1 MDNKKDLI
9 FFEHQKVYH
18 NRGESR
24 ISEKLYEQLVAYHKD
39 GSPYFKLLHNGVQFC
54 EYVGV
59 LKVGNTTIEV
69 LPKADNNN
77 EEGVWRNLLIQM
89 IKEVSGFKVK
99 NTSEAS
105 LKVNKHTLLDVY
117 FEIFISELEYLLH
130 RGLIKRYKKTE
141 GNKLALK
148 GALQFSKQISQ
159 NLIHKERFFVKYTHY
174 QVDHTIHQILF
185 KALKV
190 LNQLNTNATFK
201 SRIGALLLNFPVVKG
216 IKVNA
221 TTFEKLVY
229 DRKNEHYEKA
239 LQVAEMILMNYH
251 PDVTKGRKEVLALM
265 FDMNVLWEKF
275 IYTVLRK
282 NLKEHH
288 VKTNISKNF
297 WKANEGS
304 SSSLRPDIVLEHKLN
319 KTKVVLDTKW
329 KNIGNSNP
337 SISDLRQMYTYHH
350 YYDAT
355 KVALVYPGGENSNLE
370 GEYYHTGNID
380 QLSGKNCSVIQIA
393 TSETY
398 ENWKQEIIKSVV
410 GFCDRD

>member
-1 MDNKKDLI
+1 MTLT

-18 NRGESR
+18 NRGDNP
-24 ISEKLYEQLVAYHKD
+24 IDKDVYEQLVAYHKD

-69 LPKADNNN
+69 LPKVDDYG
-77 EEGVWRNLLIQM
+77 EKVWRNLLIQM

-99 NTSEAS
+99 NTSEAN

-130 RGLIKRYKKTE
+130 RGLIKRYKKIE

-201 SRIGALLLNFPVVKG
+201 SRIGALLLNFPEVKD

-221 TTFEKLVY
+221 ATFEKLVY

-239 LQVAEMILMNYH
+239 LQVAEMILMNFH
-251 PDVTKGRKEVLALM
+251 PDVTKGRKKVLALM

-282 NLKEHH
+282 NLKDHH
-288 VKTNISKNF
+288 VKTNVSKGF
-297 WKANEGS
+297 WQPKEGNS
-304 SSSLRPDIVLEHKLN
+304 SYLRPDIFLEHKDN
-319 KTKVVLDTKW
+319 NNKVVLDTKW

-337 SISDLRQMYTYHH
+337 SIGDLRQMYTYHH
-350 YYDAT
+350 YYNAT
-355 KVALVYPGGENSNLE
+355 KVALVYPGVENSSVE
-370 GEYYHTGNID
+370 GKYYSNKHINQESD
-380 QLSGKNCSVIQIA
+380 KNCSVIQIA
-393 TSETY
+393 TSKTY
-398 ENWKQEIIKSVV
+398 EDWKQGIVQSVME
-410 GFCDRD
+410 FSITD